1 MSQGQRRL
9 AAIMFTDMVGYTAL
23 AQKNEPLSLSLLE
36 DQRKLVRSI
45 LARHNG
51 REVKTIGDA
60 FLVEFSSALDAVRCA
75 YDIQRA
81 AREFNLAQSEERKLV
96 LRVGIHLGDI
106 VESQGDISG
115 DAVNIASRIEPLAE
129 PGGICLTRQVYDQVH
144 NKLELQLSSMG
155 ESKLKN
161 VDQTTEVFRV
171 VMPWASQ
178 QESPRG
184 AYDKKRI
191 AVLPFANISRDS
203 ADEYFADGMTEEVIA
218 TMSRISGLKVIAR
231 TSVMGYKGG
240 QKKISDVARELGVGS
255 VLEGSVRK
263 VGDRARVTVQLID
276 SQTSEH
282 VWAESYDRDLKDV
295 LAIQSDIS
303 TRVAEALR
311 VKLLEKERSV
321 IESKKTVNAQAY
333 TLYLKGRYF
342 WNERTKEAT
351 FKAMK
356 YFEESIKIDPRSAP
370 SYSGLADCYVIAT
383 NYAWM
388 TPATA
393 QPKAREYAAKAVELD
408 DNLAEAHASLGNT
421 MIEHSW
427 EFADGLRELK
437 RSVELRPNYAQAYHW
452 LALSS
457 MYFRRPD
464 DALMYQKR
472 AVELDPSS
480 RLVDMGMGVVYADRG
495 EYEKA
500 IERFQRL
507 TEEYPESSTIRFW
520 KSFVH
525 LAMNQPG
532 LAIQEAEKA
541 SSLED
546 STFLQLHLAW
556 ICAETGDRIRAR
568 KIFDEVMTRKLDDY
582 VRPAE
587 IGEVLL
593 ALGETEEGFMW
604 FERAVAEKDS
614 AILIIMGQPWYQKY
628 RKLPGWK
635 AIDAQIVIPE

>member
-1 MSQGQRRL
+1 
-9 AAIMFTDMVGYTAL
+9 MFTDMVGYTAL

-51 REVKTIGDA
+51 REVKTMGDA

-96 LRVGIHLGDI
+96 LRVGIHLGDV

-129 PGGICLTRQVYDQVH
+129 PGGISLTRQVYDQVH
-144 NKLELQLSSMG
+144 NKLELQLSSLG

-161 VDQTTEVFRV
+161 VDETTEVFRV

-178 QESPRG
+178 QEAPGG

-240 QKKISDVARELGVGS
+240 QKKISDVARELNVGS

-276 SQTSEH
+276 SETSEH

-303 TRVAEALR
+303 TTVAEALR
-311 VKLLEKERSV
+311 VKLLDKERSV

-333 TLYLKGRYF
+333 TLYLKGRYY
-342 WNERTKEAT
+342 WNERTKDAT

-356 YFEESIKIDPRSAP
+356 YFEESIKLDPRSAP
-370 SYSGLADCYVIAT
+370 SYSGLADCYIIAT

-388 TPATA
+388 TPAIA
-393 QPKAREYAAKAVELD
+393 QPKARESAAKAVELD
-408 DNLAEAHASLGNT
+408 DSLAEAHASLGNT

-427 EFADGLRELK
+427 EFADGLRELN

-452 LALSS
+452 LALSA

-464 DALMYQKR
+464 DALMYQKK
-472 AVELDPSS
+472 ALEIDPNS
-480 RLVDMGMGVVYADRG
+480 RLVDMGMGVVWANRG

-500 IERFQRL
+500 MQRFQRL
-507 TEEYPESSTIRFW
+507 AEEYPESATIRFW

-525 LAMNQPG
+525 LAMDQPG
-532 LAIQEAEKA
+532 LAVQDAEKA

-546 STFLQLHLAW
+546 STFLKLNLAW
-556 ICAETGDRIRAR
+556 ICAETGDKVRAR
-568 KIFDEVMTRKLDDY
+568 KILDEVMKGKLEDY
-582 VRPAE
+582 VRPSE

-593 ALGETEEGFMW
+593 ALGETDKGFEW
-604 FERAVAEKDS
+604 FERAVTEEDS
-614 AILIIMGQPWYQKY
+614 ALLMILSQPWYDKY

-635 AIDAQIVIPE
+635 AIEAKVVIPK